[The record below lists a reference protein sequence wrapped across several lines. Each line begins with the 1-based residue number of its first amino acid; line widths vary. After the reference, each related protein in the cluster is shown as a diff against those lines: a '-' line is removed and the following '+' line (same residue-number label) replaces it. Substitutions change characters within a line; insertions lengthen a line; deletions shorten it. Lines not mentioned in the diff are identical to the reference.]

1 MKLKL
6 KMEMGMEAGVLQN
19 KQRARSWERPQLFFD
34 RTATRYDVNIYEG
47 HLMSS

>member
-19 KQRARSWERPQLFFD
+19 KQRARSWERQAV
-34 RTATRYDVNIYEG
+34 ATT
-47 HLMSS
+47 LL